1 MRQKLI
7 ITFAALSC
15 CIQGCSRTATYVS
28 IPLPNLGEESQR
40 IVRSE
45 IDVFN
50 NQVTVIDSQG
60 ISSVVNEFGG
70 SCAGVSGLSGE
81 RIECQ

>member
-7 ITFAALSC
+7 ITFVALSC
-15 CIQGCSRTATYVS
+15 CVQGCSRTATHVA
-28 IPLPNLGEESQR
+28 IPLPNLGEEDQR

-50 NQVTVIDSQG
+50 NQVTVIDNQG

-70 SCAGVSGLSGE
+70 SCAGMSGRSGE